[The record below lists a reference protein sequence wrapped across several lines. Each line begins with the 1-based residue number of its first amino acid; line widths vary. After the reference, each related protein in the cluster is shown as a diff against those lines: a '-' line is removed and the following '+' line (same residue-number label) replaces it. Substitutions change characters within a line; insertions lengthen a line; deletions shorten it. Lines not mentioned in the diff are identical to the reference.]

1 METLI
6 GHRLDAAEA
15 TVKAPVR
22 DTKQYI
28 RHEPLKSVLWAM
40 VAGYLMRIL
49 PMTTIVGALLR
60 LLLTILRPAL
70 FLFGVAKLWEAL
82 RRESSREQ
90 PELPFH

>member
-15 TVKAPVR
+15 TVKATVR